1 MTVTYHCRKK
11 ELFILY
17 DLYIWLV
24 RRILFVLYY
33 NISIQRNRFD
43 VDCVIKLALSYFT
56 CR

>member
-1 MTVTYHCRKK
+1 MIVIYHCKK
-11 ELFILY
+11 ELFIY

-24 RRILFVLYY
+24 RNILFELYY
-33 NISIQRNRFD
+33 NIPIQRNRFD